1 MTSSKRLIIK
11 PPTTIV
17 PFDLI
22 ILPRVTELPF
32 SPGLEFSGCEAESF
46 IYNFD
51 HLIFRPSK
59 IATVFIPT
67 EYLVKRVPAS

>member
-11 PPTTIV
+11 PPTTMV

-32 SPGLEFSGCEAESF
+32 APGGELSGCKAGSF
-46 IYNFD
+46 I
-51 HLIFRPSK
+51 
-59 IATVFIPT
+59 
-67 EYLVKRVPAS
+67 